1 MSGNRTSAISVTSA
15 MSPIKTSVMA
25 CAAIGLLCMT
35 AACSI
40 LPKAEALDVYRLP
53 STATITER
61 TPAQDMTT
69 PGSSAAWSLRIATP
83 NSSSIVNNEHILVIP
98 EPNLVKTYQG
108 ARWSDPAPVLLRNRL
123 MAAFGSDGRIKYLS
137 SDDSNVQADLELG
150 GELRAFQTEYREGKP
165 AVVIVFDARLVQ
177 AGTKRIVAAHSFA
190 VRQPV
195 AGTKVPQVVD
205 AFGQAGDSLALEV
218 VDWTIMQAPKK

>member
-1 MSGNRTSAISVTSA
+1 MSRNRTSAISIISA
-15 MSPIKTSVMA
+15 MSPAKASFRA
-25 CAAIGLLCMT
+25 CTGIGLLCLT

-53 STATITER
+53 STTAIAQG
-61 TPAQDMTT
+61 TPAQGMAAQG
-69 PGSSAAWSLRIATP
+69 PSAAWSLRIATP
-83 NSSSIVNNEHILVIP
+83 NSSSIVNNERILVMP

-205 AFGQAGDSLALEV
+205 AFGLAGDSLALEV
-218 VDWTIMQAPKK
+218 VDWTMMQAPKK